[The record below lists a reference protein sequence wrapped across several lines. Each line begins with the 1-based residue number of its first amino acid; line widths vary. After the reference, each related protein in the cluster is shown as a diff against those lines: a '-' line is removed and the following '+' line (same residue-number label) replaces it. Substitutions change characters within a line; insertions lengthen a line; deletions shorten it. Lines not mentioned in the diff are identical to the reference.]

1 MTSSTAGAPAK
12 AAPAVPTYR
21 IEKDPEAGIILATIE
36 RGDES
41 VTIELF
47 PPELRKH
54 RAWGGEMSRHSRM
67 LDTLYKAKAR
77 FENGQADYKN
87 ATRNLEHLWAEIDKA
102 EDAMQRVYRSFL
114 PIYAGFKKEACYAV
128 EKLFDG
134 QGSLMVEFVLAGFA
148 ACELTEDERKNY
160 SRAPSAPSPPAPPPT
175 AEPAKPSSPTPTEES
190 TDPDSKEKK

>member
-12 AAPAVPTYR
+12 EAPAVPTYR
-21 IEKDPEAGIILATIE
+21 IEKDPDAGAILAIIE

-47 PPELRKH
+47 PPEIRKH

-67 LDTLYKAKAR
+67 LDTLYKAKSK
-77 FENGQADYKN
+77 FDNGQASYKN
-87 ATRNLEHLWAEIDKA
+87 AASNLGHLLVEIDKT

-134 QGSLMVEFVLAGFA
+134 QGGLMVEFVLAGFA
-148 ACELTEDERKNY
+148 ACELTEVERKNY

-190 TDPDSKEKK
+190 TAPDSSAKK